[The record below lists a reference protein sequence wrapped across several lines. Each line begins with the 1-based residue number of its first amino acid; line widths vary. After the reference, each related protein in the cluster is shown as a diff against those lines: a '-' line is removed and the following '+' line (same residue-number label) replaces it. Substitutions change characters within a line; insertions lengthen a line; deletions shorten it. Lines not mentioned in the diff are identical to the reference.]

1 MSILTPPLSK
11 RGILKALGQDPSKSD
26 VLTVSTNSSGV
37 MGIRADDASP
47 AIPLPV
53 EKSKRLL
60 VQMSGGAI
68 YVRYAFDATWD
79 AVQKVL
85 IDKARSAYK
94 NNPVEFGGCNKIP
107 VATADADTATVWGTT
122 GASNPL
128 ANQGDD
134 APPMYINGTYIA
146 GNHGASIA
154 KSVTVAG
161 HGKTEADIGS
171 LWDIADSGYSNNYTI
186 WAVPDAN
193 TLYLLSQRGAGKTD
207 TDTYWGHEVTT
218 LTGKNFAHLD
228 GATNTAGFAPSA
240 QATIQL
246 LPAINNRILQFF
258 IDGVEVQASDGVYRC
273 AKFEVREQYSIVN
286 PPAIYAWLRANCGRL
301 GNNWTP
307 PDALEVD
314 VVVKNAYLFGEN
326 GACANT
332 HEPKFLKGLT
342 LGFVPAV
349 QGTQPYYSGKVLSG
363 YAPGVSPVTAGA
375 TYDFKAI
382 AALTTAPSSD
392 ADLAS
397 AVWLD
402 AKNPPNRL
410 LHLVTNA
417 GVNEF
422 GSLYGY
428 SPLRSPTGRV
438 SRPANVNTAGFF
450 STARKAYPKAVT
462 GSVYPSGIVPAGT
475 SLKIVAYRHIYNS
488 AATPDA
494 TVASWFWDGNDI
506 VVTFDFHKTSA
517 LSTLR
522 LPAVAEGWAIT
533 PIDVSGVTLFSPVV
547 DSGQIGVA
555 CTASYGY
562 AQYRVSA
569 A

>member
-1 MSILTPPLSK
+1 GRTSPLS
-11 RGILKALGQDPSKSD
+11 G
-26 VLTVSTNSSGV
+26 GV
-37 MGIRADDASP
+37 GIRASDASP
-47 AIPLPV
+47 FIPLPV

-60 VQMSGGAI
+60 VQFFGGAI
-68 YVRYAFDATWD
+68 YVRYSFDATWD
-79 AVQKVL
+79 AVQKIL
-85 IDKARSAYK
+85 IDKVRAAYK

-107 VATADADTATVWGTT
+107 VGTADSDTATVWGTT

-134 APPMYINGTYIA
+134 SPPLYINGTYIA

-171 LWDIADSGYSNNYTI
+171 LWDITDSGYSNNYTI
-186 WAVPDAN
+186 WAVPDPN

-207 TDTYWGHEVTT
+207 VDTYWGHEVTT
-218 LTGKNFAHLD
+218 LTGKSFAHLE
-228 GATNTAGFAPSA
+228 GATNVAGFVPSA

-246 LPAINNRILQFF
+246 LPAINNRNLSFF
-258 IDGVEVQASDGVYRC
+258 VDGAEIYPADGVYRC

-286 PPAIYAWLRANCGRL
+286 PPAIYSWLRSNVGKVS
-301 GNNWTP
+301 NNWTP
-307 PDALEVD
+307 PDSLEAD
-314 VVVKNAYLFGEN
+314 AVVKNSYLFGEN

-332 HEPKFLKGLT
+332 HEPQFFKNLT
-342 LGFVPAV
+342 LGFIPGV

-375 TYDFKAI
+375 TYDFKSV

-397 AVWLD
+397 GVWLD

-410 LHLVTNA
+410 LHLVTNG

-428 SPLRSPTGRV
+428 TPLRSPTGRV
-438 SRPANVNTAGFF
+438 SRSANVNTAGFF

-462 GSVYPSGIVPAGT
+462 GSIYPSSIVPAGT
-475 SLKIVAYRHIYNS
+475 SLKVVAYRHIFSSS
-488 AATPDA
+488 AVPDA
-494 TVASWFWDGNDI
+494 TVASWFWDGSDI
-506 VVTFDFHKTSA
+506 VVTFDFHKTSTF
-517 LSTLR
+517 STIS
-522 LPAVAEGWAIT
+522 LPAVAEGCSVT
-533 PIDVSGVTLFSPVV
+533 PIDSLAVSLLSPIV
-547 DSGQIGVA
+547 DGGKIGVA

-569 A
+569 T